1 MNRNIRL
8 LFEDLYYP
16 IMRFKN
22 NRANKHNNWKEENK
36 KEVLLLYRHMLK
48 NIPKMQNSYLE
59 EKWAYE
65 VINFINSYLN

>member
-8 LFEDLYYP
+8 LIEDIYYP
-16 IMRFKN
+16 FIRYKQSVPNKN
-22 NRANKHNNWKEENK
+22 NEWREENK
-36 KEVLLLYRHMLK
+36 KEVLLLYRLMLK

-65 VINFINSYLN
+65 VYLYF

>member
-8 LFEDLYYP
+8 LIEDIYYP
-16 IMRFKN
+16 IMRYKQTLLNRN
-22 NRANKHNNWKEENK
+22 NEWKKQNK
-36 KEVLLLYRHMLK
+36 KEVLLLYRYMLK

-65 VINFINSYLN
+65 VNYNTT